1 MPVVK
6 INRRHL
12 IDDPQCPVCKDK
24 FEIGSEAR
32 EMPCKH
38 LYHADCIIPWL
49 VQHNSCPVCRH
60 PLPSQRPST
69 SSRVPSAYQNEAADP
84 GVTRAGPE
92 SVPRY
97 YYGENQ
103 DMHSSFPFLW
113 PFGPSSSGSYQYEGN
128 VDEPAPAIYE
138 DPSQLTYSEWHYDE

>member
-6 INRRHL
+6 ISRRHL
-12 IDDPQCPVCKDK
+12 NDDPQCPVCKDK

-60 PLPSQRPST
+60 PLPSQRSGRT
-69 SSRVPSAYQNEAADP
+69 TRVPSAYYNETAGP
-84 GVTRAGPE
+84 GVAAPDLG
-92 SVPRY
+92 SVPRNNDS
-97 YYGENQ
+97 GSQESN
-103 DMHSSFPFLW
+103 SSFSFLW
-113 PFGPSSSGSYQYEGN
+113 PFGPSTSNSSPYLYEGN
-128 VDEPAPAIYE
+128 VGEPVVYD
-138 DPSQLTYSEWHYDE
+138 DPSQITYSEWHYDH